1 MKLSFDGREIAI
13 VVLREFRAA
22 PKVPEPAEI
31 LFDLLFD
38 PPLLPNSGTPAKL
51 KKAGR
56 LLDLKVVTAA
66 RNRDG
71 SVRMFAA
78 VERVQKW
85 HDKE

>member
-38 PPLLPNSGTPAKL
+38 PPLLPKFRYAGEVEKGRQIARPESSHGGAK
-51 KKAGR
+51 
-56 LLDLKVVTAA
+56 
-66 RNRDG
+66 
-71 SVRMFAA
+71 
-78 VERVQKW
+78 
-85 HDKE
+85 